1 MASKE
6 ELAIEQLTAELAAT
20 KLELAAIKS
29 ELAATKAAWK
39 KQYDDVNNVIS
50 KYFDEIDQEPMEAFM
65 EVLKNE
71 PN

>member
-1 MASKE
+1 MASVE
-6 ELAIEQLTAELAAT
+6 SVEQPTIEQLIAVLAAT
-20 KLELAAIKS
+20 KLELAQV
-29 ELAATKAAWK
+29 KAAWK

-50 KYFDEIDQEPMEAFM
+50 RYFDEIDQEPMDAFM

>member
-20 KLELAAIKS
+20 KS
-29 ELAATKAAWK
+29 ELAQVKAAWK

-50 KYFDEIDQEPMEAFM
+50 MYFDEIDQEPMEAFM

-71 PN
+71 PK